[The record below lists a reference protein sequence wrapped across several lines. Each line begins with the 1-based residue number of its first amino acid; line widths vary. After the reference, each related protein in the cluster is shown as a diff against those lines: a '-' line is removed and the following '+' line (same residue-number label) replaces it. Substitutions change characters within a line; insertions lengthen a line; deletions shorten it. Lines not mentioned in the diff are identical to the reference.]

1 MGYFP
6 FFMELSGQEGLIVG
20 GGTVAARKAEKL
32 LPYGPRLTVAALELL
47 PELAAIPGL
56 TLLRRPFGPDL
67 LEGKLFV
74 IAATDD
80 PALNRCVAAAC
91 RQRRIP
97 VNAVDDREAC
107 TFLFPALVKR
117 GDLSVG
123 ISTGGASPSAAVYL
137 KEQIAALLPGD
148 FGDLLAELDALR
160 PIVKEAIPEGA
171 RAAAFSRLF
180 AARLAAGRPLEE
192 KELRDILS
200 GTEEEMP

>member
-6 FFMELSGQEGLIVG
+6 FFMELERQEGLIVG
-20 GGTVAARKAEKL
+20 GGTVALRKVEKL
-32 LPYGPRLTVAALELL
+32 LPYGPRLTVAAPELL
-47 PELAAIPGL
+47 PALEAIPEL

-74 IAATDD
+74 VVATDD
-80 PALNRCVAAAC
+80 RALNRRIAAEC
-91 RQRRIP
+91 RYRRIP
-97 VNAVDDREAC
+97 VNAVDDRDAC

-137 KEQIAALLPGD
+137 KDRIAGLLPDD
-148 FGDLLAELDALR
+148 FGALLAELDALR
-160 PIVKEAIPEGA
+160 PAVKAALPEEA

-192 KELRDILS
+192 AELRAILL
-200 GTEEEMP
+200 GEREETL

>member
-6 FFMELSGQEGLIVG
+6 FFMELSGREGLIVG
-20 GGTVAARKAEKL
+20 GGSVAARKAEKL
-32 LPYGPRLTVAALELL
+32 LPYGPRLTVAAPELL
-47 PELAAIPGL
+47 PELAAIPEL

-80 PALNRCVAAAC
+80 PELNRRVAEAC

-97 VNAVDDREAC
+97 VNTVDDREAC
-107 TFLFPALVKR
+107 TFLFPALIKR

-137 KEQIAALLPGD
+137 KERIAALLPDD

-160 PIVKEAIPEGA
+160 PIVKEALPEEV

>member
-32 LPYGPRLTVAALELL
+32 LPYGPRLTVAAPELL
-47 PELAAIPGL
+47 PELAAIPEL
-56 TLLRRPFGPDL
+56 TLLRRPFGLDL

-80 PALNRCVAAAC
+80 PELNRCVAEAC
-91 RQRRIP
+91 RQRRIL
-97 VNAVDDREAC
+97 VNTVDDREAC
-107 TFLFPALVKR
+107 MFLFPALVKR

-137 KEQIAALLPGD
+137 KERIAALLPDD

-160 PIVKEAIPEGA
+160 PIVKEALPEEV
-171 RAAAFSRLF
+171 RAAVFSRLF